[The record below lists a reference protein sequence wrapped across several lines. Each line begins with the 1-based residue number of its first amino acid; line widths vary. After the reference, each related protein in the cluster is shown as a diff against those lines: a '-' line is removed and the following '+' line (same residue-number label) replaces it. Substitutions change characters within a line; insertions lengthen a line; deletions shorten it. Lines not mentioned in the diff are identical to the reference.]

1 MPNSPEEDLS
11 IIEKK
16 ATTFISAFGGEV
28 GKVIKEPVAFGLTAL
43 ILMFISDEK
52 KGGTE
57 KLEEEV
63 SQIDGVTSCE
73 VTDVRRTV
81 G

>member
-1 MPNSPEEDLS
+1 
-11 IIEKK
+11 
-16 ATTFISAFGGEV
+16 
-28 GKVIKEPVAFGLTAL
+28 
-43 ILMFISDEK
+43 MFVSDEK

-63 SQIDGVTSCE
+63 SQISGVTSCE
-73 VTDVRRTV
+73 VTDVRRAV